1 LPSSP
6 TVAGFPNRGRL
17 PEPSPAS
24 PAVAGFPSRRRL
36 SKPLPVSPAVAGFS
50 SCRRLPQPLPASPAV
65 AGAPACCRLPQMSAV
80 FPTVA
85 GLPGHVQSIVVGF
98 HFLARGC
105 DKASP
110 FSLSAVFA
118 HTRETSATQT
128 ETAATPQ
135 PVATPSG
142 GHVVS
147 ASVLPIPPSCRYH
160 NNGQNHQISAMQRSS
175 LHRYSVRSVRG

>member
-1 LPSSP
+1 M
-6 TVAGFPNRGRL
+6 AGFLSRRRL
-17 PEPSPAS
+17 PQPSPAS
-24 PAVAGFPSRRRL
+24 PAVAGSQSRCRFRQPLPASPVVAGFPSR
-36 SKPLPVSPAVAGFS
+36 
-50 SCRRLPQPLPASPAV
+50 CRLPQPLPASPAI
-65 AGAPACCRLPQMSAV
+65 AGAPACCRFPQTSAV

-118 HTRETSATQT
+118 HMHETSATQT

-135 PVATPSG
+135 LVATPSG

-160 NNGQNHQISAMQRSS
+160 DNGQNQQISAMQRSS